1 MIIMIALPEKAP
13 RVRRGTSGK
22 QGHER
27 NLRKRNR
34 IRIES
39 EKEVKDNEIKKPYH
53 ITHGEELRQAL
64 RDSRL
69 TGTKH
74 KKKGGGERYDFSF
87 SFFFS
92 LLSIFASRILPKNT
106 QEYFCRPTRSS
117 TLKTVN
123 GTKCGNSHKKRQVSK
138 EIGIIE
144 AQTIETKKKKKSI
157 TEISEEF

>member
-1 MIIMIALPEKAP
+1 MIALPEKAP

-74 KKKGGGERYDFSF
+74 KKKGGGKDMIFPF
-87 SFFFS
+87 PSFFLFCQFS
-92 LLSIFASRILPKNT
+92 LRGYCQKTHKNT
-106 QEYFCRPTRSS
+106 FVGRR
-117 TLKTVN
+117 
-123 GTKCGNSHKKRQVSK
+123 GAAR
-138 EIGIIE
+138 
-144 AQTIETKKKKKSI
+144 
-157 TEISEEF
+157 